1 MLFLG
6 AKGQIETFDLRDGK
20 TETLGTLPD
29 QSGGLLGLSQDE
41 HSVAYGVEPSK
52 ENDPDAGVWVYDL
65 KGQPRQVFRGWV
77 IWCTVGAGDEIYL
90 LEGKADLSGAL
101 WKVGWNGEG
110 LVRIG
115 ASIPILYNPRYV
127 RSSVGNQFDVS
138 PDGRHLAFQTQPVL
152 EENIGMIENVR

>member
-1 MLFLG
+1 
-6 AKGQIETFDLRDGK
+6 LRWS
-20 TETLGTLPD
+20 E
-29 QSGGLLGLSQDE
+29 DE
-41 HSVAYGVEPSK
+41 HSVSYGVYPSK
-52 ENDPDAGVWVYDL
+52 ENDPNAGVWVYDL
-65 KGQPRQVFRGWV
+65 KGQPRQVFHGWV
-77 IWCTVGAGDEIYL
+77 IWYTVGAGDEIYL

-101 WKVGWNGEG
+101 WKVGWNGKG

-115 ASIPILYNPRYV
+115 ASIPILYNPSYQ